1 MRLNKIIKLLKILI
15 VLSIISVVAGLLF
28 PYLMFMLI
36 L

>member
-1 MRLNKIIKLLKILI
+1 MRLNKIIKLLKVLI
-15 VLSIISVVAGLLF
+15 VISIISLIVGLLF